1 MRHED
6 EKKKKKMSW
15 RRCTVTLT
23 QSKSF
28 EEEAAKEKIE
38 RETVSLFQVVHEVS
52 R

>member
-6 EKKKKKMSW
+6 EKKKKNELEKIYSN
-15 RRCTVTLT
+15 VNPK
-23 QSKSF
+23 Q
-28 EEEAAKEKIE
+28 EAEAAKEKIE